1 MHRRNYL
8 MQAIKVNYDN
18 LEDIQI
24 ISPKTVFICK
34 KCIIYIRWHRYINKQ
49 WMTSLVNIFFVQYWK
64 ENRGLETWHLMSSNI
79 LTLSTI
85 MNYTEY
91 DYNSISR
98 ETNLENEYSRILQI
112 CKYIRDIYMSIAF
125 AKILMNVDRITYYI
139 PYKQPIIL
147 IHWTDAFK
155 CISWQ
160 KDLFRF
166 SNTRVIGHVFTK

>member
-49 WMTSLVNIFFVQYWK
+49 WMTSLVNIFPVQYWK
-64 ENRGLETWHLMSSNI
+64 EIRSKIITQ
-79 LTLSTI
+79 
-85 MNYTEY
+85 Y
-91 DYNSISR
+91 R
-98 ETNLENEYSRILQI
+98 ERLIWKTNMRILQI

-155 CISWQ
+155 CNIWQ
-160 KDLFRF
+160 KDLFWF